1 MAPAKKA
8 RAAKASDRKGSGKPA
23 GKSPAKSKMPAS
35 TREWS
40 RFSNLKEIYLV
51 YEGQSEVTAVRA
63 PDISPR
69 GMFINTAASFPEGAV
84 LKVRF
89 LLARTNYHVQAR
101 GEVRYCLPGL
111 GVGVEFIDIA
121 PQDEKA
127 IREEIRT
134 STNVSPRRK

>member
-1 MAPAKKA
+1 L
-8 RAAKASDRKGSGKPA
+8 
-23 GKSPAKSKMPAS
+23 PAS

-40 RFSNLKEIYLV
+40 RFSNLKDIYLV
-51 YEGQSEVTAVRA
+51 YEGHSEVTVVRA

-89 LLARTNYHVQAR
+89 LLARTNYQVQAR
-101 GEVRYCLPGL
+101 CEVRYCLPGL
-111 GVGVEFIDIA
+111 GVGVEFVDIA
-121 PQDEKA
+121 PRDEKA

-134 STNVSPRRK
+134 STKISSGKK